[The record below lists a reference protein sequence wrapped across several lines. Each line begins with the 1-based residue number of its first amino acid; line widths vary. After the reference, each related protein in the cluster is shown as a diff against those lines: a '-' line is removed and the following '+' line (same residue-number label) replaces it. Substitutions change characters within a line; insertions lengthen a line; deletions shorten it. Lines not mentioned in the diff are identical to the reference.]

1 MVKEAMVAQEMNGF
15 SKRNKEGVM
24 LWMVVA
30 IEKNE
35 PEKIVVEIV
44 RLMSDYLTDA
54 QTSAFAALVA
64 PWQKTHRRSFG
75 TGYSLRYVSFDHGE
89 RVIVLYFEELWNCP
103 IWWPD
108 ESRSRKKNDG
118 PEMPKTYYP
127 IPAVELDPS

>member
-15 SKRNKEGVM
+15 SKRNNEGVM
-24 LWMVVA
+24 LWMVGK
-30 IEKNE
+30 EKNE
-35 PEKIVVEIV
+35 PKKSWLKIV
-44 RLMSDYLTDA
+44 RLMSDHLTDA
-54 QTSAFAALVA
+54 QTSEFETLVA
-64 PWQKTHRRSFG
+64 PWQKHIAAALEQVT
-75 TGYSLRYVSFDHGE
+75 LWNNRYVRFDHGE

-127 IPAVELDPS
+127 MP